1 MTHHRKWRN
10 LIVEKRMEKRIY
22 KYDDLEPQAK
32 RNAIESLRRKLS
44 NPAIAECCKL
54 YAQTLDKIESVF
66 AINVDIEEDKYSLDW
81 TFRYFDFKYLNE
93 TLEDDPDYLLRYLN
107 QSVLPYID
115 NRKTYCSKNG
125 QKRKSK
131 VLSYKTYNGC
141 LTGNS
146 TDCIVDIA
154 LNNIKIS
161 ILSKKSPRDFVDRIL
176 IKYVEERNNTIKY
189 INSEQFIVGEIYKRR
204 IVFLSSGEPVGIL
217 RGK

>member
-1 MTHHRKWRN
+1 
-10 LIVEKRMEKRIY
+10 MEKRIY

-44 NPAIAECCKL
+44 NPLIAECCKL

-66 AINVDIEEDKYSLDW
+66 AIDINIEEDKYSWDW
-81 TFRYFDFKYLNE
+81 TFKYFDFKYLSG
-93 TLEDDPDYLLRYLN
+93 TLEDEPDYLLRYLN

-115 NRKTYCSKNG
+115 NRKTYCGKNG

-146 TDCIVDIA
+146 TDLIVDNA
-154 LNNIKIS
+154 LNNIKRS
-161 ILSKKSPRDFVDRIL
+161 ILSKKSPRDFVDRML
-176 IKYVEERNNTIKY
+176 IKYVEERNNTIKCL
-189 INSEQFIVGEIYKRR
+189 NSEQFIVWEIHKRG
-204 IVFLSSGEPVGIL
+204 IEFLSSGEPAEIL

>member
-1 MTHHRKWRN
+1 
-10 LIVEKRMEKRIY
+10 MEKRIY

-66 AINVDIEEDKYSLDW
+66 AIDVDIEEDKYSLDW
-81 TFRYFDFKYLNE
+81 TFKYFDFKYLNE

-161 ILSKKSPRDFVDRIL
+161 ILSKKSPRDFVDRML

-189 INSEQFIVGEIYKRR
+189 LNSEQFIVWEIHKRG
-204 IVFLSSGEPVGIL
+204 IVFLSSGEPAGIL
-217 RGK
+217 RRK